1 MSLDESLGRLTT
13 ATILLL
19 LFGLIFYVG
28 RFEGAGFAYSSSRP
42 GRPVVEVWEAPP
54 SPTAPQ
60 APRLLGSPDSAP
72 VILRLT
78 PSTAA
83 MMGRMPVTIEG
94 ESFQPGARVLVGT
107 ASHEAA
113 YTDSRTLTV
122 KMRSMQV
129 GTYDVSVVNPDGGQA
144 TLLNGLR
151 VIDPRQES
159 ARRG

>member
-28 RFEGAGFAYSSSRP
+28 GPGAGFAYSSSRP
-42 GRPVVEVWEAPP
+42 ARPVVEVWEAPP

-72 VILRLT
+72 VIFRLT

-107 ASHEAA
+107 VSHEAA
-113 YTDSRTLTV
+113 YTDSRTLTF
-122 KMRSMQV
+122 KMRSMPV

-144 TLLNGLR
+144 TLRNGLK

-159 ARRG
+159 ARR